1 MQSPKQGNPEYI
13 IHVYQSTLL
22 QQQNHKTKTP
32 VVEIQIMCKQERDDQ
47 LPKTMQSNANT
58 IHPRTIYHSKHYY
71 LSWVLAAMNTWV
83 CTHGPPTTHACG
95 IQMKQCRQTKHEGA
109 PCINQQI
116 IIMMYKNLYVT
127 CPPSHADRSWK
138 HCSFIKDVIQPSYV

>member
-1 MQSPKQGNPEYI
+1 MQSSKQGNPEYI

-32 VVEIQIMCKQERDDQ
+32 VVEIQIMCKQDDQ
-47 LPKTMQSNANT
+47 LPKSMQSNANT
-58 IHPRTIYHSKHYY
+58 VHPRTIYHSKHYY
-71 LSWVLAAMNTWV
+71 LSWVLGAMNTWV

-109 PCINQQI
+109 SCINQQI
-116 IIMMYKNLYVT
+116 IVMMYKELYMT
-127 CPPSHADRSWK
+127 CPPLHSDRSWK
-138 HCSFIKDVIQPSYV
+138 HCGFIKDVIQPSYL